1 MTKQKRRLS
10 KVKKMSEKNRTIEL
24 LEELVKW
31 TKVTSIPKVKKLLL
45 EILSSPKEKNAY
57 QSSDGKKSSKEV
69 ASLAN
74 VSYVTVTLWWKK
86 WIKAGIAEAVSA
98 KGGKRARRVFSLDDF
113 GIEVPAIEVATTE
126 GET

>member
-1 MTKQKRRLS
+1 M
-10 KVKKMSEKNRTIEL
+10 KKMSEKNRTIEL